1 VASLAAR
8 WIAAVVLAGLAVTVG
23 LVGALRWMTP
33 PFTAMMLEQPGPL
46 ADIDYRWVERDA
58 ISEAAVRAV
67 IASEDQRFFDHH
79 GIDFASLNDAI
90 DDYRAGDGL
99 RGASTITQQ
108 VAKNVFLW
116 SGRSYVRKGLEAYFA
131 LLLEALLPK
140 ERILEIYLNIAEL
153 GPQVFG
159 VEAAAQHFFG
169 TSAARLTPQQ
179 AALLAAVLPNP
190 QRLRVDKPTP
200 YVRGRQAWVLGQMR
214 LLDTRGHYRP
224 LEW

>member
-1 VASLAAR
+1 SL
-8 WIAAVVLAGLAVTVG
+8 
-23 LVGALRWMTP
+23 
-33 PFTAMMLEQPGPL
+33 
-46 ADIDYRWVERDA
+46 
-58 ISEAAVRAV
+58 
-67 IASEDQRFFDHH
+67 H
-79 GIDFASLNDAI
+79 DAI

-159 VEAAAQHFFG
+159 VEAAAKEFFG
-169 TSAARLTPQQ
+169 TSAARLTPPQ

-190 QRLRVDKPTP
+190 QRLRV
-200 YVRGRQAWVLGQMR
+200 
-214 LLDTRGHYRP
+214 
-224 LEW
+224 E

>member
-1 VASLAAR
+1 MVAR
-8 WIAAVVLAGLAVTVG
+8 WLAAVVLAWLALTVV
-23 LVGALRWMTP
+23 LVGALRFVAP
-33 PFTAMMLEQPGPL
+33 PFTAMMLAQP
-46 ADIDYRWVERDA
+46 ASFSDIDYRWVSRDE
-58 ISEAAVRAV
+58 INEAAVRAV
-67 IASEDQRFFDHH
+67 IAAEDQRFFDHH
-79 GIDFASLNDAI
+79 GIDFASLQDAI
-90 DDYRAGDGL
+90 EDYRNGDGL

-116 SGRSYVRKGLEAYFA
+116 PGRSFLRKALEAYFA
-131 LLLEALLPK
+131 LLLEVLLPK

-153 GPQVFG
+153 GPQIFG
-159 VEAAAQHFFG
+159 VEAAAQRFFG

-190 QRLRVDKPTP
+190 QRLSVAKPSP

-214 LLDTRGHYRP
+214 LLDARGHYRP